1 MQQFSRPTEI
11 EKVFASW
18 MTGKLSK
25 IIQKS
30 KYGTGEAACCNQE
43 KLWQQ
48 FHKFVSSK
56 EYKDEWEKFLKQ
68 AVSKVDINPLL
79 YQHVA
84 DEAFANLLKKEYGEG
99 YDEEEYCSTETT
111 ARLTYEEENVV
122 RYIGGYVLRAL
133 KKDPSNKDV
142 SNILH
147 KMIDRTPLQECPPSQ
162 TWVNSLDRGG
172 LTKITDE
179 AFQLFYAIETVV
191 RQFFKV
197 DKTVCT
203 AISANPELT
212 RSI

>member
-1 MQQFSRPTEI
+1 M
-11 EKVFASW
+11 
-18 MTGKLSK
+18 GK
-25 IIQKS
+25 
-30 KYGTGEAACCNQE
+30 
-43 KLWQQ
+43 
-48 FHKFVSSK
+48 
-56 EYKDEWEKFLKQ
+56 
-68 AVSKVDINPLL
+68 
-79 YQHVA
+79 
-84 DEAFANLLKKEYGEG
+84 
-99 YDEEEYCSTETT
+99 EEYCSTETT

-197 DKTVCT
+197 DKTKEMDDMFRKRVIDNILSSDEVLFSWCFI
-203 AISANPELT
+203 ADGDLDDSLSEKCLSKIISKWVTIRGFSFANSMIEMYKQHFKKGTEKSKPL
-212 RSI
+212 RSTVFTDKL